1 MARQKPFCSVLLSE
15 ALLPG
20 NLCSD
25 DVYPDY
31 IKEESMNEPRRE
43 ESVTVVT
50 LIADLASDDGVV
62 RVKARSAL
70 VLSGDEAVEP
80 LIEAL
85 VAPSQWVRWEAAKAL
100 GQIGSPAATNALVK
114 ALEDKMFD
122 VRWLAAQA
130 LINIGPEAIMPLLKA
145 LIERADSTWMREG
158 AHHVLNDLAR
168 GELKKVLQPVLAA
181 LEDVDSSVQVPFAAK
196 TALNAYKEL
205 SGSS

>member
-1 MARQKPFCSVLLSE
+1 
-15 ALLPG
+15 
-20 NLCSD
+20 
-25 DVYPDY
+25 
-31 IKEESMNEPRRE
+31 MNEPRRE

-50 LIADLASDDGVV
+50 LIADLSSDDGVV
-62 RVKARSAL
+62 RVKARSEL
-70 VLSGDEAVEP
+70 VLSGDAAVEP

-85 VAPSQWVRWEAAKAL
+85 VAQSQWVRWEAAKAL

-158 AHHVLNDLAR
+158 AHHVLNDLAQ
-168 GELKKVLQPVLAA
+168 GKLEGVLRPVLAA
-181 LEDVDSSVQVPFAAK
+181 LEDVDSPVELPFAAK
-196 TALNAYKEL
+196 TALNSYKEL
-205 SGSS
+205 SGYSQ